1 LTLVSEVVVSMMF
14 WPPSTL
20 VASALA
26 ALTFWLFGVGASQGG
41 LGAGAVVVELL
52 VDEVE
57 VPDVLVPL
65 PWMPSLER

>member
-1 LTLVSEVVVSMMF
+1 VLVSMMF

-41 LGAGAVVVELL
+41 DGAGAVELEPL
-52 VDEVE
+52 VDDVV
-57 VPDVLVPL
+57 VPDVLEPL
-65 PWMPSLER
+65 PWMPSLAR